1 VAKIVHQVAKG
12 MAAAHALGIIHGD
25 LKPANIMVAPDGLVK
40 IMDFGL
46 ARRYRS
52 TSQSSETVNWSP
64 HQAQGISGTP
74 SYMSPEQAHG
84 RALTSASDVFSVGL
98 VLYEMLTG
106 RLAIQGENL
115 FDVLRRIDTVNPEK
129 YAAELPEPFASIL
142 RQALI
147 REPERRGLSMQA
159 IADKLA

>member
-1 VAKIVHQVAKG
+1 
-12 MAAAHALGIIHGD
+12 
-25 LKPANIMVAPDGLVK
+25 
-40 IMDFGL
+40 
-46 ARRYRS
+46 
-52 TSQSSETVNWSP
+52 
-64 HQAQGISGTP
+64 
-74 SYMSPEQAHG
+74 HG

-142 RQALI
+142 RPALI
-147 REPERRGLSMQA
+147 REPERSGLSMQA
-159 IADKLA
+159 IADKLAYFRMSPVNRQSPRFCGSAVALCPGPGTGARLLRHEVFHRACAASSWNTEFRTVKFSSAPGVAWCPNGAIASPVRRS

>member
-1 VAKIVHQVAKG
+1 VA
-12 MAAAHALGIIHGD
+12 
-25 LKPANIMVAPDGLVK
+25 
-40 IMDFGL
+40 
-46 ARRYRS
+46 
-52 TSQSSETVNWSP
+52 
-64 HQAQGISGTP
+64 
-74 SYMSPEQAHG
+74 
-84 RALTSASDVFSVGL
+84 
-98 VLYEMLTG
+98 G